1 MMPITWKLEPAHILE
16 LLLESAP
23 VGITVLTTDLKY
35 VVVSRTVAEEFVQL
49 PEKEILGRY
58 CYDVIGTYRDDP
70 DKEGPDRICDGC
82 PALRCLSTGGKATG
96 MRQIRPDLIIRDIAV
111 PVREEGGE
119 VVGVMECLENVAD
132 KVTDP
137 LTKIRNYRYYDEM
150 KIQESSRAKRYGNS
164 LSLLA
169 LDLNHFKRVNDRF
182 GHPQGDRVL
191 REVAM
196 SFDETVRDS
205 DHLCRVG
212 GDEFAVLAPHT
223 GLWEAEA
230 LADRL
235 TEVLADRFKAY
246 GISLAVGVASYPED
260 TDDPTNLRELADR
273 RLYRAKDARRNPRI
287 R

>member
-82 PALRCLSTGGKATG
+82 PALRCLSTGEKTTG

-137 LTKIRNYRYYDEM
+137 LTKIRNYRYYPEVLH
-150 KIQESSRAKRYGNS
+150 SRRAGRVRLNAAVSKTVVPRKRYRGFEAPP
-164 LSLLA
+164 LRLLQV
-169 LDLNHFKRVNDRF
+169 FRGIK
-182 GHPQGDRVL
+182 
-191 REVAM
+191 
-196 SFDETVRDS
+196 S
-205 DHLCRVG
+205 
-212 GDEFAVLAPHT
+212 
-223 GLWEAEA
+223 
-230 LADRL
+230 
-235 TEVLADRFKAY
+235 AY
-246 GISLAVGVASYPED
+246 RCS
-260 TDDPTNLRELADR
+260 
-273 RLYRAKDARRNPRI
+273 RI
-287 R
+287 GP